1 MAYIKLEL
9 DHPIQDG
16 ESLTF
21 KAPCDCTAATDGIKV
36 YYPAVSDTG
45 STTTYKTFA
54 IKDAHG
60 NTITTLSN
68 LFKSGAYVKIIVN
81 TTNNHA
87 YIQNADTNKYLEDKF
102 DTKLVAPTSNPTQN
116 KSILCKNTSG
126 NPYWVK
132 PSLVCDNIGAVIKSD
147 TGWLQYDPTTYP
159 SCWYRVANDVVY
171 VRGFSSAT
179 TPLTPNSYKK
189 IGYITSNYWADE
201 ELYFSANSMGGGKQ
215 IDGMIDTEGN
225 VKLYSS
231 DGTSYWA
238 FTFSYPI
245 A

>member
-60 NTITTLSN
+60 NTITTLSD

-81 TTNNHA
+81 TTNNYA

-116 KSILCKNTSG
+116 KSILCKDTSG

-132 PSLVCDNIGAVIKSD
+132 PSTVRDNIGAVTKSD
-147 TGWLQYDPTTYP
+147 TGWLQYDSTTYP
-159 SCWYRVANDVVY
+159 SVWYRVANDVVY
-171 VRGFSSAT
+171 VRGYSGST
-179 TPLTPNSYKK
+179 TSLAANTYTKV
-189 IGYITSNYWADE
+189 GYITGNYWADE
-201 ELYFSANSMGGGKQ
+201 EVYFSANSLGGGKQ
-215 IDGMIDTEGN
+215 IDGMIDLEGN
-225 VKLYSS
+225 IKLYVTSS
-231 DGTSYWA
+231 TSYWA
-238 FTFSYPI
+238 FTVSYPI
-245 A
+245 V